1 MKIGLYALLTAG
13 LLLLSGCSRDE
24 DSHPEVQ
31 IYPVLSRVTG
41 LYFDRGDR
49 IGLTISRASGDY
61 VVNHP
66 MEYDGSVFKAAA
78 GLLWYENARDSST
91 LTAYYPYSDTGA
103 PTQFR
108 VAVEQRLGYE
118 SSDLLGAVQ
127 RSVVPGKAPIGMT
140 FYHLMTQL
148 SVKITNQ
155 TGSPVVEVAIGGT
168 AIDALVDLSV
178 PEAVVRPDAG
188 SATIRAYEVI
198 PDSVYRAILVPQ
210 QATLTVSVSFGN
222 GETRTETIENASL
235 ESGRSYNLPVVVSD
249 DSALKIEVGLS
260 GEIADWVDGGELTGS
275 GNTGGEDPDDGED
288 FGGGTGTEPGGET
301 GGETGGG
308 TGTEPGGET
317 GGETGGGTGTEPGGG
332 TDVNPDDGSGD
343 TPQGLDYEG
352 EHYRTI
358 EIDGVV
364 WMADNL
370 RYKPSGA
377 QIGSGLWYPYEDDAA
392 AVATKGYLYDYKVA
406 SGGSMS
412 ANPPVRG
419 ICPEGWHI
427 PDRSELQALAE
438 SPNRPDDF
446 FCIAGFRTV
455 TDLES
460 RYGDPQKS
468 LLMGVA
474 SSSTMCYVL
483 SFTTTTDPIL
493 VDRST
498 RFGMSLRCVKD

>member
-178 PEAVVRPDAG
+178 PKAVVRPDAG

-288 FGGGTGTEPGGET
+288 S
-301 GGETGGG
+301 GGG

-370 RYKPSGA
+370 RYKPADA
-377 QIGSGLWYPYEDDAA
+377 QIGSGLWYPYKDDAA

-446 FCIAGFRTV
+446 FCIAGFCTV
-455 TDLES
+455 SEFGES

-498 RFGMSLRCVKD
+498 RYGMSLRCVKD

>member
-178 PEAVVRPDAG
+178 PKAVVRPDAG

-288 FGGGTGTEPGGET
+288 SGGGTGTEPGGET

-317 GGETGGGTGTEPGGG
+317 GGGSGTEPGGG

-412 ANPPVRG
+412 TNPPVRG

-446 FCIAGFRTV
+446 FCIAGFCTV
-455 TDLES
+455 SEFGES
-460 RYGDPQKS
+460 RYGAPNRGK
-468 LLMGVA
+468 LMGVA
-474 SSSTMCYVL
+474 LSSTECYAL
-483 SFTTTTDPIL
+483 SYTTTTEPVL
-493 VDRST
+493 ESLSA

>member
-178 PEAVVRPDAG
+178 PKAVVRPDAG

-288 FGGGTGTEPGGET
+288 SGSGTGTEPGGET

-317 GGETGGGTGTEPGGG
+317 GGGSGTEPGGG

-412 ANPPVRG
+412 TNPPVRG

-446 FCIAGFRTV
+446 FCIAGFCTV
-455 TDLES
+455 SEFGES
-460 RYGDPQKS
+460 RYGAPNRGK
-468 LLMGVA
+468 LMGVA
-474 SSSTMCYVL
+474 LSSTECYAL
-483 SFTTTTDPIL
+483 SYTTTTEPVL
-493 VDRST
+493 ESLSA

>member
-260 GEIADWVDGGELTGS
+260 GEIADWVDGGELTGI
-275 GNTGGEDPDDGED
+275 GNTDGEDPDDGENS
-288 FGGGTGTEPGGET
+288 GGGTGTEPGGET

-308 TGTEPGGET
+308 S
-317 GGETGGGTGTEPGGG
+317 GTEPGGG

-343 TPQGLDYEG
+343 TSQGLDYEG

-370 RYKPSGA
+370 RYKPADA
-377 QIGSGLWYPYEDDAA
+377 QIGSGLWYPYNEDAA

-412 ANPPVRG
+412 TNPPVRG

-460 RYGDPQKS
+460 RYGDPKKS

-474 SSSTMCYVL
+474 ISSTMCYAL
-483 SFTTTTDPIL
+483 SFTTTTEPVL
-493 VDRST
+493 ESRSA

>member
-178 PEAVVRPDAG
+178 PKAVVRPDAG

-275 GNTGGEDPDDGED
+275 GNTGGGDPDDGED
-288 FGGGTGTEPGGET
+288 SGGGTGTEPGGET

-317 GGETGGGTGTEPGGG
+317 GGGSGTEPGGG

-406 SGGSMS
+406 SGGSMF

-446 FCIAGFRTV
+446 FCIAGFCTV
-455 TDLES
+455 SEFGES
-460 RYGDPQKS
+460 RYGAPNRGK
-468 LLMGVA
+468 LMGVA
-474 SSSTMCYVL
+474 LSSTECYAL
-483 SFTTTTDPIL
+483 SYTTTTEPVL
-493 VDRST
+493 ESLSA

>member
-178 PEAVVRPDAG
+178 PKAVVRPDAG

-288 FGGGTGTEPGGET
+288 SGGGTGTEPGGET

-446 FCIAGFRTV
+446 FCIAGFYMYSDTQ
-455 TDLES
+455 D
-460 RYGDPQKS
+460 RYGSETKS
-468 LLMGVA
+468 MLMGVA
-474 SSSTMCYVL
+474 SSSTHCDVL
-483 SFTTTTDPIL
+483 SFTTTTGPVL
-493 VDRST
+493 GPYLST
-498 RFGMSLRCVKD
+498 YGMSLRCVKD

>member
-178 PEAVVRPDAG
+178 PKAVVRPDAG

-275 GNTGGEDPDDGED
+275 GNTGGGDPDDGED
-288 FGGGTGTEPGGET
+288 SGGGTGTEPGGET

-317 GGETGGGTGTEPGGG
+317 GGGSGTEPGGG

-370 RYKPSGA
+370 RYKPADA
-377 QIGSGLWYPYEDDAA
+377 QIGSGLWYPYNEDAA

-446 FCIAGFRTV
+446 FCIAGFYMYSDTQ
-455 TDLES
+455 D
-460 RYGDPQKS
+460 RYGSGTKGK
-468 LLMGVA
+468 LMGVA
-474 SSSTMCYVL
+474 SSSTECYAL
-483 SFTTTTDPIL
+483 SFTTTTEPVL
-493 VDRST
+493 EGLST
-498 RFGMSLRCVKD
+498 RYGMSLRCVKD

>member
-275 GNTGGEDPDDGED
+275 GNTDEEDPDDGED
-288 FGGGTGTEPGGET
+288 S
-301 GGETGGG
+301 
-308 TGTEPGGET
+308 
-317 GGETGGGTGTEPGGG
+317 GGGTGTEPGGG

-377 QIGSGLWYPYEDDAA
+377 QIGSGLWYPYKDDAA

-446 FCIAGFRTV
+446 FCIAGFYMYSDTQ
-455 TDLES
+455 D
-460 RYGDPQKS
+460 RYGSETKS
-468 LLMGVA
+468 MLMGVA
-474 SSSTMCYVL
+474 SSSTHCDVL
-483 SFTTTTDPIL
+483 SFTTTTGPVL
-493 VDRST
+493 GSYLST
-498 RFGMSLRCVKD
+498 YGMSLRCVKD

>member
-275 GNTGGEDPDDGED
+275 GNTDGEDPDDGED
-288 FGGGTGTEPGGET
+288 SGGGTGTEPGGET

-317 GGETGGGTGTEPGGG
+317 GGETGGGSGTEPGGG

-370 RYKPSGA
+370 RYKPADA
-377 QIGSGLWYPYEDDAA
+377 QIGSGLWYPYNEDAA

-412 ANPPVRG
+412 TNPPVRG

-446 FCIAGFRTV
+446 FCIAGFYMYSDTQ
-455 TDLES
+455 D
-460 RYGDPQKS
+460 RYGSETKS
-468 LLMGVA
+468 MLMGVA
-474 SSSTMCYVL
+474 SSSTHCDVL
-483 SFTTTTDPIL
+483 SFTTTTGPVL
-493 VDRST
+493 GSYLST
-498 RFGMSLRCVKD
+498 YGMSLRCVKD

>member
-178 PEAVVRPDAG
+178 PKAVVRPDAG

-275 GNTGGEDPDDGED
+275 GNTGGGDPDDGED
-288 FGGGTGTEPGGET
+288 SGGGTGTEPGGET
-301 GGETGGG
+301 GGGS
-308 TGTEPGGET
+308 
-317 GGETGGGTGTEPGGG
+317 GTEPGGG

-370 RYKPSGA
+370 RYKPADA

-446 FCIAGFRTV
+446 FCIAGFCTV
-455 TDLES
+455 SEFGES
-460 RYGDPQKS
+460 RYGAPNRGK
-468 LLMGVA
+468 LMGVA
-474 SSSTMCYVL
+474 LSSTECYAL
-483 SFTTTTDPIL
+483 SYTTTTEPVL
-493 VDRST
+493 ESLSA

>member
-49 IGLTISRASGDY
+49 IELTISRASGDY

-178 PEAVVRPDAG
+178 PKAVVRPDAG

-288 FGGGTGTEPGGET
+288 SGGGTGTEPGGET

-317 GGETGGGTGTEPGGG
+317 GGGSGTEPGGG

-412 ANPPVRG
+412 TNPPVRG

-446 FCIAGFRTV
+446 FCIAGFCTV
-455 TDLES
+455 SEFGES
-460 RYGDPQKS
+460 RYGAPNRGK
-468 LLMGVA
+468 LMGVA
-474 SSSTMCYVL
+474 LSSTECYAL
-483 SFTTTTDPIL
+483 SYTTTTEPVL
-493 VDRST
+493 ESLSA

>member
-1 MKIGLYALLTAG
+1 M
-13 LLLLSGCSRDE
+13 
-24 DSHPEVQ
+24 
-31 IYPVLSRVTG
+31 LSRVTG

-178 PEAVVRPDAG
+178 PKAVVRPDAG

-275 GNTGGEDPDDGED
+275 GNTDGEDPDDGED
-288 FGGGTGTEPGGET
+288 SGGGTGTEPGGET

-317 GGETGGGTGTEPGGG
+317 GGETGGGSGTEPGGG

-412 ANPPVRG
+412 TNPPVRG

-446 FCIAGFRTV
+446 FCIAGFCTV
-455 TDLES
+455 SEFGES
-460 RYGDPQKS
+460 RYGAPNRGK
-468 LLMGVA
+468 LMGVA
-474 SSSTMCYVL
+474 LSSTECYAL
-483 SFTTTTDPIL
+483 SFTTTTEPVL
-493 VDRST
+493 EGLST
-498 RFGMSLRCVKD
+498 RYGMSLRCVKD

>member
-178 PEAVVRPDAG
+178 PKAVVRPDAG

-288 FGGGTGTEPGGET
+288 SGGGTGTEPGGET

-317 GGETGGGTGTEPGGG
+317 GGGSGTEPGGG

-343 TPQGLDYEG
+343 TSQGLDYEG

-446 FCIAGFRTV
+446 FCIAGFCTV
-455 TDLES
+455 SEFGES
-460 RYGDPQKS
+460 RYGAPNRGK
-468 LLMGVA
+468 LMGVA
-474 SSSTMCYVL
+474 LSSTECYAL
-483 SFTTTTDPIL
+483 SYTTTTEPVL
-493 VDRST
+493 ESLSA

>member
-1 MKIGLYALLTAG
+1 M
-13 LLLLSGCSRDE
+13 
-24 DSHPEVQ
+24 
-31 IYPVLSRVTG
+31 RV
-41 LYFDRGDR
+41 
-49 IGLTISRASGDY
+49 
-61 VVNHP
+61 
-66 MEYDGSVFKAAA
+66 
-78 GLLWYENARDSST
+78 
-91 LTAYYPYSDTGA
+91 
-103 PTQFR
+103 
-108 VAVEQRLGYE
+108 RL
-118 SSDLLGAVQ
+118 
-127 RSVVPGKAPIGMT
+127 RS
-140 FYHLMTQL
+140 
-148 SVKITNQ
+148 
-155 TGSPVVEVAIGGT
+155 
-168 AIDALVDLSV
+168 
-178 PEAVVRPDAG
+178 
-188 SATIRAYEVI
+188 RAYEVI

-275 GNTGGEDPDDGED
+275 GNTDGGDPDDGED
-288 FGGGTGTEPGGET
+288 SGGGTGTEPGGET
-301 GGETGGG
+301 GGGS
-308 TGTEPGGET
+308 GTES
-317 GGETGGGTGTEPGGG
+317 GGG

-446 FCIAGFRTV
+446 FCIAGFCTI
-455 TDLES
+455 TDFGES
-460 RYGDPQKS
+460 RYGDSKKS
-468 LLMGVA
+468 MLIGVA
-474 SSSTMCYVL
+474 SSSTHCDVL
-483 SFTTTTDPIL
+483 SFTTTTEPIL
-493 VDRST
+493 TSMST
-498 RFGMSLRCVKD
+498 RYGMSLRCVKD

>member
-1 MKIGLYALLTAG
+1 MAGILSTA
-13 LLLLSGCSRDE
+13 GCSRE
-24 DSHPEVQ
+24 QDSHPEVR

-41 LYFDRGDR
+41 LHFDKGDR

-61 VVNHP
+61 VANHP
-66 MEYDGSVFKAAA
+66 MDYDGSVFKAAE
-78 GLLWYENARDSST
+78 GLLWYENVRDSST
-91 LTAYYPYSDTGA
+91 LTAYYPYSENGS
-103 PTQFR
+103 PTAFR
-108 VAVEQRLGYE
+108 VAVEQRLGCA

-127 RSVVPGKAPIGMT
+127 RNVVPGSAPIGMT

-148 SVKITNQ
+148 SIKITNQ
-155 TGSPVVEVAIGGT
+155 TGSPVVEVSIGGT
-168 AIDALVDLSV
+168 AIDAVVDLSV
-178 PEAVVRPDAG
+178 PEAVVRPGAG
-188 SATIRAYEVI
+188 TARIKAFEDT
-198 PDSVYRAILVPQ
+198 PDSIYRAILVPQ
-210 QATLTVSVSFGN
+210 QATLEVTVSFGN
-222 GETRTETIENASL
+222 GETRTKTIENALL
-235 ESGRSYNLPVVVSD
+235 ESGKSYNLPVIVSD
-249 DSALKIEVGLS
+249 DSALTIEVGLS

-275 GNTGGEDPDDGED
+275 GNTDGEDPDDGED
-288 FGGGTGTEPGGET
+288 S
-301 GGETGGG
+301 GGG

-332 TDVNPDDGSGD
+332 TDVNPDDGSGN

-446 FCIAGFRTV
+446 FCIAGFYMYSDTQ
-455 TDLES
+455 D
-460 RYGDPQKS
+460 RYGSETKS
-468 LLMGVA
+468 MLMGVA
-474 SSSTMCYVL
+474 SSSTHCDVL
-483 SFTTTTDPIL
+483 SFTTTTGPVL
-493 VDRST
+493 GSYLST
-498 RFGMSLRCVKD
+498 YGMSLRCVKD

>member
-178 PEAVVRPDAG
+178 PKAVVRPDAG

-275 GNTGGEDPDDGED
+275 GNTGGGDPDDGED
-288 FGGGTGTEPGGET
+288 SGGGTGTEPGGET

-317 GGETGGGTGTEPGGG
+317 GGGSGTEPGGG

-370 RYKPSGA
+370 RYKPADA

-446 FCIAGFRTV
+446 FCIAGFCTV
-455 TDLES
+455 SEFGES
-460 RYGDPQKS
+460 RYGAPNRGK
-468 LLMGVA
+468 LMGVA
-474 SSSTMCYVL
+474 LSSTECYAL
-483 SFTTTTDPIL
+483 SYTTTTEPVL
-493 VDRST
+493 ESLSA

>member
-1 MKIGLYALLTAG
+1 
-13 LLLLSGCSRDE
+13 
-24 DSHPEVQ
+24 
-31 IYPVLSRVTG
+31 
-41 LYFDRGDR
+41 
-49 IGLTISRASGDY
+49 
-61 VVNHP
+61 
-66 MEYDGSVFKAAA
+66 
-78 GLLWYENARDSST
+78 
-91 LTAYYPYSDTGA
+91 
-103 PTQFR
+103 
-108 VAVEQRLGYE
+108 
-118 SSDLLGAVQ
+118 
-127 RSVVPGKAPIGMT
+127 MT

-275 GNTGGEDPDDGED
+275 GNTDGEDPDDGED
-288 FGGGTGTEPGGET
+288 SGGGTGTEPDGET

-332 TDVNPDDGSGD
+332 TDVNPDDGSGN

-377 QIGSGLWYPYEDDAA
+377 QIGSGLWYPYKDDAA

-446 FCIAGFRTV
+446 FCIAGFCTI
-455 TDLES
+455 TDFGES
-460 RYGDPQKS
+460 RYGDSKKS
-468 LLMGVA
+468 MLIGVA
-474 SSSTMCYVL
+474 SSSTHCDVL
-483 SFTTTTDPIL
+483 SFTTTTEPIL
-493 VDRST
+493 TSMST
-498 RFGMSLRCVKD
+498 RYGMSLRCVKD

>member
-1 MKIGLYALLTAG
+1 
-13 LLLLSGCSRDE
+13 
-24 DSHPEVQ
+24 
-31 IYPVLSRVTG
+31 
-41 LYFDRGDR
+41 
-49 IGLTISRASGDY
+49 
-61 VVNHP
+61 
-66 MEYDGSVFKAAA
+66 
-78 GLLWYENARDSST
+78 
-91 LTAYYPYSDTGA
+91 
-103 PTQFR
+103 
-108 VAVEQRLGYE
+108 
-118 SSDLLGAVQ
+118 
-127 RSVVPGKAPIGMT
+127 MT

-288 FGGGTGTEPGGET
+288 SGGGTGTEPGGET
-301 GGETGGG
+301 GGGS
-308 TGTEPGGET
+308 
-317 GGETGGGTGTEPGGG
+317 GTEPGGG

-370 RYKPSGA
+370 RYKPADA
-377 QIGSGLWYPYEDDAA
+377 QIGSGLWYPYNEDAA

-412 ANPPVRG
+412 TNPPVRG

>member
-178 PEAVVRPDAG
+178 PKAVVRPDAG

-288 FGGGTGTEPGGET
+288 SGGGTGTEPGGET

-317 GGETGGGTGTEPGGG
+317 GGGSGTEPGGG

-446 FCIAGFRTV
+446 FCIAGFCTV
-455 TDLES
+455 SEFGES
-460 RYGDPQKS
+460 RYGAPNRGK
-468 LLMGVA
+468 LMGVA
-474 SSSTMCYVL
+474 LSSTECYAL
-483 SFTTTTDPIL
+483 SYTTTTEPVL
-493 VDRST
+493 ESLSA

>member
-178 PEAVVRPDAG
+178 PKAVVRPDAG

-198 PDSVYRAILVPQ
+198 PDSVYR
-210 QATLTVSVSFGN
+210 VSVSFGN

-288 FGGGTGTEPGGET
+288 SGGGTGTEPGGET

-317 GGETGGGTGTEPGGG
+317 GGGSGTEPGGG

-343 TPQGLDYEG
+343 TPQGL

-446 FCIAGFRTV
+446 FCIAGFCTV
-455 TDLES
+455 SEFGES
-460 RYGDPQKS
+460 RYGAPNRGK
-468 LLMGVA
+468 LMGVA
-474 SSSTMCYVL
+474 LSSTECYAL
-483 SFTTTTDPIL
+483 SYTTTTEPVL
-493 VDRST
+493 ESLSA